1 MSIKEGVSMLA
12 RVRSSR
18 KFGFVA
24 ELIMLVL
31 GINIALWAEGRFEDF
46 QDQQSEIDYLQGLQR
61 DLSKDVESLEQI
73 LEANIA
79 KVDRLQDIVP
89 QLATIGDRPPREAVE
104 TFYEASEYHFFAS
117 EDFTYMSMRE
127 SGDFRLLSSKAV
139 KENLLRLSRL
149 HRNIDTLQDNF
160 IQAMDDEYIPLF
172 MESVDLQAMELV
184 DRSIGENL
192 TFRNFGSYALQDTGT
207 RILFYEETARR
218 TRELITLI
226 QQQLGGKG

>member
-1 MSIKEGVSMLA
+1 MLA

-18 KFGFVA
+18 KFGFVT

-31 GINIALWAEGRFEDF
+31 GINIALWAEGRFEVY

-73 LEANIA
+73 LESNIA

-89 QLATIGDRPPREAVE
+89 QLATIGDRSPREAIE
-104 TFYEASEYHFFAS
+104 TFYEASEYHFFTS

-127 SGDFRLLSSKAV
+127 SGDFRLLSSSEV

-172 MESVDLQAMELV
+172 MESVDLQEMQLV

-192 TFRNFGSYALQDTGT
+192 TFRNFFSYTLQDTGT

-218 TRELITLI
+218 TRELIALI
-226 QQQLGGKG
+226 QKQLGGNG